1 VVLSEFL
8 GLGLGLGVIIVC
20 DGGYDDDEDDFYG
33 VFPFTGGIHWG
44 GKSRKRGVDYERK
57 R

>member
-1 VVLSEFL
+1 LSEVL

-33 VFPFTGGIHWG
+33 IFPFTGGIHWG
-44 GKSRKRGVDYERK
+44 GEVEKERC
-57 R
+57 RL